1 MGEIMGDHIS
11 TLINKLL
18 MKAMMIKIQRQDF
31 EIKQLQH
38 NIQHFSVNTDTTA
51 IDAVNTG
58 EKK

>member
-18 MKAMMIKIQRQDF
+18 IKAMMIKIQRQDF

-38 NIQHFSVNTDTTA
+38 NIQFFSVNTDTTA
-51 IDAVNTG
+51 IGAVNAG

>member
-1 MGEIMGDHIS
+1 MGDHIS

-18 MKAMMIKIQRQDF
+18 IKAMMIKIQRQDF

-38 NIQHFSVNTDTTA
+38 NIQFFSVNTDTTA
-51 IDAVNTG
+51 IGAVNAG